1 LSNQITFSESP
12 EELIVDCFSDIEE
25 LVAKLLSRLR
35 KLSLSLDIGSKLTSL
50 GFPAS
55 VEFLEL
61 SDCEVESLEGFKFP
75 VSLSVL
81 STKIMRS
88 GNCKIQTLVQFTLL
102 KLGGTNMS
110 TLECQFPIFEY
121 YAPGNCLISLDR
133 VHFPES
139 GFLDITTKST
149 ESI

>member
-1 LSNQITFSESP
+1 MSRVPARLRKLIICLLNKLLSNQITFSESP

-61 SDCEVESLEGFKFP
+61 SDCEVFRRLQVSR
-75 VSLSVL
+75 VSLS
-81 STKIMRS
+81 T
-88 GNCKIQTLVQFTLL
+88 Q
-102 KLGGTNMS
+102 
-110 TLECQFPIFEY
+110 
-121 YAPGNCLISLDR
+121 
-133 VHFPES
+133 H
-139 GFLDITTKST
+139 
-149 ESI
+149 